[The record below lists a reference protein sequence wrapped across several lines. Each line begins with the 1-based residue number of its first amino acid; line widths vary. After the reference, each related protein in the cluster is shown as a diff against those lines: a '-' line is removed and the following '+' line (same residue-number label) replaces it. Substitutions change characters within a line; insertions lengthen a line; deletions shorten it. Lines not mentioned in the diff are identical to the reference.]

1 MQTGPT
7 SLPPA
12 RATTAHHATSSG
24 PLKLRQ
30 ERKRR
35 GRVRGRHG
43 LCRWLIWKAGAWLRW
58 RLWQAVALL
67 TVVLLTVC
75 VRLAI
80 VQRLPVALLLPIILC
95 LPTRRRR
102 LLPIILCLSIAVR
115 RHLPIASWRPVSIAV
130 RLLTWRC
137 RCLPRRQS
145 IVLVPMSVHFG
156 HRVGVFEAEEFR
168 CHPCD
173 AALVMVAFVDRPCR
187 GLLVLFLA
195 GDGREQIRRDVG

>member
-80 VQRLPVALLLPIILC
+80 VQRLPIALLLWQCCRKAVILLAVVLLTVCVRLAIVQRLPVALLLP
-95 LPTRRRR
+95 
-102 LLPIILCLSIAVR
+102 
-115 RHLPIASWRPVSIAV
+115 
-130 RLLTWRC
+130 
-137 RCLPRRQS
+137 
-145 IVLVPMSVHFG
+145 
-156 HRVGVFEAEEFR
+156 
-168 CHPCD
+168 
-173 AALVMVAFVDRPCR
+173 
-187 GLLVLFLA
+187 
-195 GDGREQIRRDVG
+195 